1 MFKIIGADQK
11 EYGPVPTEQLRQW
24 VIEGRANAQTQV
36 RKEGEAEWKP
46 MSAFAEFA
54 DVLRT
59 TPAAP
64 PGVPVSGLG
73 TVPVETILARDY
85 QLDIGRCITR
95 AWELLKENF
104 WPVIGVSLLIIVI
117 SLVVNQIIGL
127 ISGPAVRGIILEH
140 RVSPGRIGMILA
152 TSVIGSPIY
161 TVLMGGLF
169 KYYLKLIRAEC
180 PTISDAFAG
189 FGPLTGQLVL
199 LGLVNGFLTSLGYML
214 CIIPG
219 LYLSV
224 SWMFALPLI
233 VDKNLPFWDAME
245 LSRKVTSKHFFLLL
259 AFLFVI
265 GFLAVS
271 GIIACC
277 IGMLVTAPLASLAYM
292 YAYEEIFGR
301 QAA

>member
-11 EYGPVPTEQLRQW
+11 EYGPVSTEQLRQW
-24 VIEGRANAQTQV
+24 IIEGRANAQTQV
-36 RKEGEAEWKP
+36 RKEGETDWKP
-46 MSAFAEFA
+46 MSAFPEFA

-59 TPAAP
+59 TPAPTASP
-64 PGVPVSGLG
+64 PGGGLG

-85 QLDIGRCITR
+85 QLDIGSCITR

-104 WPVIGVSLLIIVI
+104 WPVVGVSLLIMVI
-117 SLVVNQIIGL
+117 SAVVNQIVGL

-140 RVSPGRIGMILA
+140 RASPGRIGIILA

-169 KYYLKLIRAEC
+169 KYYLKLIRAEG
-180 PTISDAFAG
+180 PTLSDAFVG
-189 FGPLTGQLVL
+189 LGPLTGQLIL
-199 LGLVNGFLTSLGYML
+199 LGLVNGFLTTLGYML

-224 SWMFALPLI
+224 SWMFALPLV

-265 GFLAVS
+265 GLLAVS

-277 IGMLVTAPLASLAYM
+277 IGVLVTVPMASLAYM
-292 YAYEEIFGR
+292 YAYEDIFGR